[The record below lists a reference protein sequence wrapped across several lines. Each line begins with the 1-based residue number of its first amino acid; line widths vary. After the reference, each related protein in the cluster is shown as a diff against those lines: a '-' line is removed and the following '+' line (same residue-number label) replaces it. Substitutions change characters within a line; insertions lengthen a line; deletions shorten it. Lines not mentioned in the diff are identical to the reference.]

1 MNETQLKTGQ
11 NDMSTLAKDARS
23 LINATSDVASQKF
36 GEARQHVVE
45 TVERAKETAGCVRD
59 QAVDYAKAADKSL
72 HEHPYKA
79 VGIAVGVGAIL
90 GYLVS
95 RRGSRNGDYRHS
107 FSQGDIEADYPR

>member
-1 MNETQLKTGQ
+1 
-11 NDMSTLAKDARS
+11 
-23 LINATSDVASQKF
+23 
-36 GEARQHVVE
+36 
-45 TVERAKETAGCVRD
+45 
-59 QAVDYAKAADKSL
+59 
-72 HEHPYKA
+72 